1 MRSPHELRPVRLQ
14 RLHRGEELLLLDEAV
29 DERRVQLAGAPERLT
44 IDLDAT
50 LITAHSE
57 KDQAAGTFKGGY
69 GFAPMLAYADQT
81 GEALAGQLRP
91 GNGSV
96 TRSV

>member
-1 MRSPHELRPVRLQ
+1 MIDRIASRP
-14 RLHRGEELLLLDEAV
+14 GLLDALG
-29 DERRVQLAGAPERLT
+29 DAHARARARVWELAGAPERLT

-69 GFAPMLAYADQT
+69 GFAPMLA
-81 GEALAGQLRP
+81 
-91 GNGSV
+91 
-96 TRSV
+96 